1 MLQRYSRLVVVA
13 VLSLAGWLSA
23 QTPTPAPS
31 PTPADE
37 FTIVALPDTQFY
49 SSLNPQIFAAQT
61 QWIANHVQDQN
72 IQLVVGLGDIV
83 DAGGD
88 LTQWQNADAA
98 VRLLSGKVPY
108 MMAIG
113 NHDYD
118 QNNPAG
124 TYRFH
129 QKLQFF
135 LWTSALCRSSLVQG
149 QLSRRQQ

>member
-1 MLQRYSRLVVVA
+1 MLQRFSRFVVVA
-13 VLSLAGWLSA
+13 VLSLAGWLNA
-23 QTPTPAPS
+23 QTPTPS

-83 DAGGD
+83 DAGGS

-98 VRLLSGKVPY
+98 VRLLDGKVPY

-124 TYRFH
+124 RTASTKNF
-129 QKLQFF
+129 QFV
-135 LWTSALCRSSLVQG
+135 LWPGTLRRSGLV
-149 QLSRRQQ
+149 